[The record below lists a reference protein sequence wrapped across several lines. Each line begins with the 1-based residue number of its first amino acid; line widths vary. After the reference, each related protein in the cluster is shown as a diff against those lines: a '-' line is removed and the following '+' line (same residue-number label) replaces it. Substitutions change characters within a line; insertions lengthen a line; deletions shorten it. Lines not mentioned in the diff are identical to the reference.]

1 MAENILINKNN
12 SYQQTAEEVL
22 ATLEVRADAGLN
34 SGLAQERLAVY
45 GTNEIVSEE
54 GRSIWKMLWAQL
66 TDTMVLVLFGAAVIS
81 VLISDWKDA
90 IAIFAIVLINA
101 IIGLVQEY
109 RAEQAMAALKQMA
122 SPTVRVQR
130 DGKLEEIDAKY
141 LVPGDI
147 IFLDA
152 GSKVPADARL
162 IESANLRVEEAS
174 LTGESEPVDK
184 IIKSLEEDNI
194 TLGDRTN
201 MVYMGTTVVF
211 GRGKAVVVQ
220 TGMDTELG
228 RIAEL
233 IQTVEEDQTP
243 LQKRMDKMGKSLA
256 AVALGIVA
264 VVFLLGLLRGE
275 NPSEMFI
282 TAVAMAVAAIPE
294 GLPAVV
300 AIALALGAQRMLKR
314 QALIRKLP
322 AVETLGSV
330 TVIASDKTGTLTA
343 NQMQLRVLDVAG
355 NTQELD
361 WQPGHLASTA
371 FGSLN
376 PTIQLLMLGGV
387 LNNDAQLVLDEKET
401 DAYVVLGD
409 PTEGALISAAANLGL
424 IQSELMDSFP
434 RIGEAPFSSERKRMT
449 TIHKLSGEYQTIL
462 ADSRLI
468 DSLGEMEMLSF
479 TKGAVDGMIE
489 ISSAVFVDGQILPL
503 DEEWKSRIEQAT
515 DAMAKDGLRVLGLGF
530 ETLALE
536 LNGQAN
542 DHIEKSLVFVGLFG
556 MMDPPRPEAF
566 ESVQIN
572 HKAGIRTI
580 MITGDHPLTAQ
591 RIARDLGIDQNST
604 PITGKQLENMSDEEL
619 REAVSEVSVYARVA
633 PEHKL
638 RIVTALQDLGEV
650 VAMTGDGVNDAPA
663 LRKADIGVAMGI
675 TGTDVSK
682 EAADMV
688 LLDDNFA
695 TIVRAVREGRTIF
708 DNIRKFIKYTMTS
721 NAGEVLVMLL
731 APLFGL
737 PLPLTALQIL
747 WINLVTDGLPGL
759 ALSVEP
765 TEQDTMKRPPIDV
778 RKNIFSG
785 GLSAHIVWVGLLMG
799 LVSLGVGY
807 WGWQT
812 GNPYW
817 KTMVFTTLTLS
828 QMGNALAVRSD
839 KQSLFKL
846 GLFSNKLMIGAVL
859 LTFGLQMMIT
869 YWEPMNEI
877 FKTQPLPMKE
887 LAISL
892 SLSLVVFL
900 ALELEKWF
908 KRQNERED
916 VFGVDDV

>member
-1 MAENILINKNN
+1 MKDQN
-12 SYQQTAEEVL
+12 QTIRSRWHQRSVQEVL
-22 ATLEVRADAGLN
+22 STLQVTTEQGLTT
-34 SGLAQERLAVY
+34 SQAQQRLAEY
-45 GTNEIVSEE
+45 GPNEIIDQG

-66 TDTMVLVLFGAAVIS
+66 TDTMVLVLLAAAVIS
-81 VLISDWKDA
+81 GLIGDWKDA

-122 SPTVRVQR
+122 SPTIRVQR
-130 DGKLEEIDAKY
+130 NGKPEEIDAKY

-147 IFLDA
+147 IFLEA

-162 IESANLRVEEAS
+162 IMTANLRVEEAS

-184 IIKSLEEDNI
+184 TTQPLDEEDI

-201 MVYMGTTVVF
+201 MLYMGTTVVF
-211 GRGKAVVVQ
+211 GRGTAAVVQ
-220 TGMDTELG
+220 TGMQTELG
-228 RIAEL
+228 RIAEM

-243 LQKRMDKMGKSLA
+243 LQKRMDRMGKTLA
-256 AVALGIVA
+256 VVALGIVA
-264 VVFLLGLLRGE
+264 VVFVLGLLRGE
-275 NPSEMFI
+275 EPSEMFL
-282 TAVAMAVAAIPE
+282 TSVAMAVAAVPE

-361 WQPGHLASTA
+361 WQPGHPAA
-371 FGSLN
+371 PEFNNLN
-376 PTIQLLMLGGV
+376 PATKLLLLGGV
-387 LNNDAQLVLDEKET
+387 LNNDAQLVT
-401 DAYVVLGD
+401 DDREAEAYLVLGD

-424 IQSELMDSFP
+424 IQSRLAEVFP
-434 RIGEAPFSSERKRMT
+434 RVGEIPFSSERKRMT
-449 TIHKLSGEYQTIL
+449 TLHQPSGNYQDFLPEI
-462 ADSRLI
+462 
-468 DSLGEMEMLSF
+468 SLEQTAGKMELLSF
-479 TKGAVDGMIE
+479 TKGAVDGLLE
-489 ISSAVFVDGQILPL
+489 ISSQVFVNGKILPL
-503 DEEWKSRIEQAT
+503 DQEWKSRIEQAT
-515 DAMAKDGLRVLGLGF
+515 DSMAKDGLRVLGLGF
-530 ETLALE
+530 EAIPE
-536 LNGQAN
+536 GLNGNVSEVA
-542 DHIEKSLVFVGLFG
+542 EKSLVFVGLFG

-566 ESVQIN
+566 ESVQTN
-572 HKAGIRTI
+572 NEAGIRTI

-591 RIARDLGIDQNST
+591 RIARDLGIEQNSA
-604 PITGKQLENMSDEEL
+604 PITGKQLQNMSDQEL
-619 REAVSEVSVYARVA
+619 RKSVSEVNVYARVA

-765 TEQDTMKRPPIDV
+765 TEKDTMKRPPIDI
-778 RKNIFSG
+778 KKSIFSG
-785 GLSAHIVWVGLLMG
+785 GLSTHIIWVGLLMG
-799 LVSLGVGY
+799 IVSLGVGF

-828 QMGNALAVRSD
+828 QMGHALAVRSD
-839 KQSLFKL
+839 KRSLFSQ
-846 GLFSNKLMIGAVL
+846 GLFSNKLMVGAVM
-859 LTFGLQMMIT
+859 LTFGLQMIIT
-869 YWEPMNEI
+869 YWTPMNEI
-877 FKTQPLPMKE
+877 FKTQPLPLQE

-892 SLSLVVFL
+892 GFSLVVFFGV
-900 ALELEKWF
+900 ELEKWF
-908 KRQNERED
+908 KRRNQK
-916 VFGVDDV
+916 